1 MKFWTYT
8 LSSGSLTINAAD
20 GAMFLSLQTDS
31 TSGNCTVLGGIP
43 FKGLN
48 TQAISITAGQGI
60 NLAAINP
67 TSPLDGITITW
78 VAGSID
84 IVVGF

>member
-1 MKFWTYT
+1 MTFWTYT

-48 TQAISITAGQGI
+48 PQAVSITAGQGI

-67 TSPLDGITITW
+67 TSPLDGITITH
-78 VAGSID
+78 VTGSID